1 MRVLE
6 AARRESERNPA
17 PTDALILEKYGPQF
31 DAAMQALGETLA
43 DFFGE
48 SSRPPDLDTIRS
60 KFLEPILSLSHS
72 LPIFRRAEEWQ
83 RNKDKTGS
91 LHPSLLEGRAIGF
104 DAETLVLDHFYQNT
118 IFARSLRSRVAS
130 LARLLTEEVRR
141 RRAATGEEVR
151 LLILGANSV
160 LQFPLTQARI
170 PQTPLFAMIVDGD
183 TAALRTAR
191 TTVEATLGIR
201 PAVLRAKPY
210 DLVTHIGQLGGP
222 FDIVCTLL
230 QYDLLPPEAALKVT
244 AAAWEVLKPG
254 GAFFTGVYL
263 KTVPRS
269 ARAGSRAIADLIGNT
284 GTRKRGAR
292 FCPGCPT
299 RSASPGLKHIPC
311 HPGGSGA
318 KARGDAM
325 TTGPELDEEHP
336 DPEIQLIA
344 SRLEAVGELLQRISD
359 EVGQGTVRG
368 ADSVIERRRPELYAA
383 MEALGETVYHFT
395 ESRPTPER
403 LAAVQRLVIGR
414 LQEYSQSSP
423 ITLYG
428 SQGKR
433 SRMSYFEVVEHVR
446 ASRASGADV
455 RSRAFDDYYVRPAS
469 ARRS

>member
-1 MRVLE
+1 MPDSDRRDDPSRPPRGRVPSGVLASTLVAEVDAAMRVLE

-160 LQFPLTQARI
+160 LQFPLAQGRVL
-170 PQTPLFAMIVDGD
+170 QTPLFAMIVDDD

-191 TTVEATLGIR
+191 KTVEATLGIR

-210 DLVTHIGQLGGP
+210 DLVAHIGQLGRP
-222 FDIVCTLL
+222 FDIACTLL

-269 ARAGSRAIADLIGNT
+269 AHALSRAIIDLDWQYWDEEAWRALLSRLPYAVSESRFET
-284 GTRKRGAR
+284 HPPATLVVAARKR
-292 FCPGCPT
+292 
-299 RSASPGLKHIPC
+299 
-311 HPGGSGA
+311 
-318 KARGDAM
+318 
-325 TTGPELDEEHP
+325 
-336 DPEIQLIA
+336 
-344 SRLEAVGELLQRISD
+344 EA
-359 EVGQGTVRG
+359 
-368 ADSVIERRRPELYAA
+368 
-383 MEALGETVYHFT
+383 
-395 ESRPTPER
+395 TP
-403 LAAVQRLVIGR
+403 
-414 LQEYSQSSP
+414 
-423 ITLYG
+423 
-428 SQGKR
+428 
-433 SRMSYFEVVEHVR
+433 
-446 ASRASGADV
+446 
-455 RSRAFDDYYVRPAS
+455 
-469 ARRS
+469 